1 MNDKNKQKVVILADL
16 QNPMYQPNNPA
27 AIKRIKGSHMIS
39 KYIYLFN
46 FFKIKLG
53 ISIN

>member
-1 MNDKNKQKVVILADL
+1 MNDKNKQEVVILADSW
-16 QNPMYQPNNPA
+16 NPMYQPSNPA
-27 AIKRIKGSHMIS
+27 AIKLIKGSHMIS